1 MKDRRKGSGS
11 PPDNQDFSASSNN
24 HTSMLLTR
32 EAVAER
38 WSVSLRTLDRLRQDG
53 LIPWVDLRR
62 GRGAK
67 PVVRFLLTDVEDYE
81 QKARLDCRRVD
92 C

>member
-1 MKDRRKGSGS
+1 MHDRRKDSGNS
-11 PPDNQDFSASSNN
+11 SEPPVVLAPTNN
-24 HTSMLLTR
+24 HNPILLTR
-32 EAVAER
+32 EAVAAR

-53 LIPWVDLRR
+53 LIPWVDLRS

-67 PVVRFLLTDVEDYE
+67 PIVRFCLEDIEDYE
-81 QKARLDCRRVD
+81 QRGRMDCGRVD